1 MNQEKLVLEFVE
13 VARGLDNLDYTE
25 CVLLPAAGSPQMADF
40 IKRVFQLVRNERPK
54 QLEMKH

>member
-1 MNQEKLVLEFVE
+1 MNQEKLVLKFVE
-13 VARGLDNLDYTE
+13 VARELNNLDYTE
-25 CVLLPAAGSPQMADF
+25 CVLLLNAGSPQMADF